1 MRLAWLLASILAVA
15 NAFAAPAAPSYDAEL
30 DGYTYPF
37 PVAFF
42 AFESQRQTL
51 KMAYLDVKPDK
62 PNGRTVLLL
71 HGKNFNAA
79 YWEPTIRELTARGY
93 RVVAPDQIGF
103 GKSSKPAAY
112 QFSFAALADDTRAL
126 LDSIGV
132 DKVAVVGHSMGGML
146 AVRFSLLYP
155 ERVTRLGLVDPIG
168 LEDYGALVPY
178 RPIDQLFANELKATP
193 ESLRNYQ
200 KENYFHGE
208 WKPEYEPLVAPLIG
222 WRQHADYPKVAWDSA
237 LTTEMVMTQPVVHDF
252 PRLKLPVLLIIGDKD
267 RSAPG
272 RAWATKEVGASLGN
286 YPVLGRRAVKAIPG
300 ARLVE
305 LPGVGHLPQVEAFP
319 AYRDALVGFLGE
331 GGR

>member
-1 MRLAWLLASILAVA
+1 MRFGGLLSLFLLTSAALAQP
-15 NAFAAPAAPSYDAEL
+15 PAYDAEL
-30 DGYTYPF
+30 TGYAYPF
-37 PVAFF
+37 PVAYFT
-42 AFESQRQTL
+42 FESQRQTL

-79 YWEPTIRELTARGY
+79 YWEGTIRELVGRGY

-112 QFSFAALADDTRAL
+112 QFSFHALADNTRAL

-155 ERVTRLGLVDPIG
+155 ERVTRLALVDPIG
-168 LEDYGALVPY
+168 LEDYGAVVPY
-178 RPIDQLFANELKATP
+178 RPIDALFANELKATA
-193 ESLRNYQ
+193 ESIRDYQ
-200 KENYFHGE
+200 RQNYFHGE
-208 WKPEYEPLVAPLIG
+208 WKPEYEALVAAPIG

-237 LTTEMVMTQPVVHDF
+237 LTTDMVMTQPVVQDF
-252 PRLKLPVLLIIGDKD
+252 PRLKLPVLLIIGEKD

-272 RAWATKEVGASLGN
+272 RAWASEAVAASLGN
-286 YPVLGRRAVKAIPG
+286 YPVLGRRAAKAIPG

-305 LPGVGHLPQVEAFP
+305 LPGVGHLPQVEALP
-319 AYRDALVGFLGE
+319 AYRDALVGFLGD